1 MLYYNTIRVELV
13 GITIPR
19 TSLTLSHVK
28 SIYSLNANN
37 SILSNLIYSLLNG
50 ITSLTQILSLATTR
64 IGQGSKIINLGGE
77 SYLFVQNHHGLRC
90 CQAAERAYLLALMAG
105 LPLHRSQAHCWVIIV
120 STFQAA
126 TPPWRQL
133 GHTRPGYHGGSQD
146 MPRLVHELPWWW
158 LDQIVP
164 RRCTSAP

>member
-50 ITSLTQILSLATTR
+50 ITSLTQILSLATTDR

-77 SYLFVQNHHGLRC
+77 SYLFVKNHHGLRC
-90 CQAAERAYLLALMAG
+90 CQAAERAYLLVLMAG
-105 LPLHRSQAHCWVIIV
+105 LPTLHRS
-120 STFQAA
+120 
-126 TPPWRQL
+126 
-133 GHTRPGYHGGSQD
+133 
-146 MPRLVHELPWWW
+146 
-158 LDQIVP
+158 
-164 RRCTSAP
+164 